1 MNVATEGEESG
12 DVHDLNQNNEGS
24 MTGSIQQSEDDLGL
38 LDSGGGTM
46 INHSLESG
54 EGDNNDLPP
63 DYLQALQSVKF
74 DQSRQLKRELS
85 QNEKQ

>member
-1 MNVATEGEESG
+1 MNVATEGEESA

-24 MTGSIQQSEDDLGL
+24 MSGSVQQSEDDLGL

-54 EGDNNDLPP
+54 NEDSNDLPP
-63 DYLQALQSVKF
+63 DYM
-74 DQSRQLKRELS
+74 
-85 QNEKQ
+85 